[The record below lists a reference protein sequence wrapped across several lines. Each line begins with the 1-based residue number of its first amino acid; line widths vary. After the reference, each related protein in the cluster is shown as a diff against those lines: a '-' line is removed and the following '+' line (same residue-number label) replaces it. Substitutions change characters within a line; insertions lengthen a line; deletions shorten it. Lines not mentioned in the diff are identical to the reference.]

1 MIKLVLCV
9 MTSRKEILFKIKKAV
24 SELDPEARVILFGSR
39 ARGDYGK
46 ESDWDLLIL
55 TGIPATEENK
65 RNLRY
70 HLLDIELETEQA
82 ISTLIHH
89 RDHWKKY
96 YVTALY
102 SIIEKEGIV
111 V

>member
-1 MIKLVLCV
+1 MA
-9 MTSRKEILFKIKKAV
+9 TRKEILFKIKKAV

-39 ARGDYGK
+39 ARGDHAK

-55 TGIPATEENK
+55 TSIPATEENK

-89 RDHWKKY
+89 HDHWKNCSF
-96 YVTALY
+96 TPLY
-102 SIIEKEGIV
+102 EIIRKEGIEV
-111 V
+111 

>member
-1 MIKLVLCV
+1 ME
-9 MTSRKEILFKIKKAV
+9 TRKEILFKIKKTV

-55 TGIPATEENK
+55 TSIPATEENK
-65 RNLRY
+65 RNFRY

-89 RDHWKKY
+89 HDHWKNY
-96 YVTALY
+96 SITPLY
-102 SIIEKEGIV
+102 KIIEKEGLEV
-111 V
+111 

>member
-1 MIKLVLCV
+1 ME
-9 MTSRKEILFKIKKAV
+9 TRKEILFKIKKTV
-24 SELDPEARVILFGSR
+24 SELDPGARVILFGSR

-55 TGIPATEENK
+55 TSIPATEENK
-65 RNLRY
+65 RNFRY

-89 RDHWKKY
+89 HDHWKKFS
-96 YVTALY
+96 VTPLY
-102 SIIEKEGIV
+102 EIIEKEGLEV
-111 V
+111 

>member
-1 MIKLVLCV
+1 ME
-9 MTSRKEILFKIKKAV
+9 TRKEILFKIKKTV
-24 SELDPEARVILFGSR
+24 SELDPEARIILFGSR

-55 TGIPATEENK
+55 TSIPATEENK
-65 RNLRY
+65 RNFRY

-89 RDHWKKY
+89 HDHWKNY
-96 YVTALY
+96 SVTPLY
-102 SIIEKEGIV
+102 EIIEKEGLEV
-111 V
+111 

>member
-1 MIKLVLCV
+1 MLLHFIVL
-9 MTSRKEILFKIKKAV
+9 LKIKKAV

-55 TGIPATEENK
+55 TSIPATEENK

-82 ISTLIHH
+82 FSTLIHH
-89 RDHWKKY
+89 HDHWKKY
-96 YVTALY
+96 YVTPLY

>member
-1 MIKLVLCV
+1 ME
-9 MTSRKEILFKIKKAV
+9 TRKEILFKIKKTV

-55 TGIPATEENK
+55 TSIPATEENK
-65 RNLRY
+65 RNFRY

-89 RDHWKKY
+89 HDHWKNY
-96 YVTALY
+96 SVTPLY
-102 SIIEKEGIV
+102 EIIEKEGLEV
-111 V
+111 

>member
-1 MIKLVLCV
+1 
-9 MTSRKEILFKIKKAV
+9 MTTRKDILFKIKKTV

-55 TGIPATEENK
+55 TSIPATEENK
-65 RNLRY
+65 RNFRY

-89 RDHWKKY
+89 HDHWKNY
-96 YVTALY
+96 SITPLY
-102 SIIEKEGIV
+102 EIIEKEGLEV
-111 V
+111 

>member
-1 MIKLVLCV
+1 
-9 MTSRKEILFKIKKAV
+9 MTTRKEILFKIKKTV

-39 ARGDYGK
+39 ARGDYEK

-55 TGIPATEENK
+55 TSIPATEENK

-70 HLLDIELETEQA
+70 RLLDIELETEQA

-89 RDHWKKY
+89 HDHWKNY
-96 YVTALY
+96 SVTPLY
-102 SIIEKEGIV
+102 NVIEEEGIEV
-111 V
+111 

>member
-1 MIKLVLCV
+1 MATK
-9 MTSRKEILFKIKKAV
+9 KEILSKIKNAV

-39 ARGDYGK
+39 ARGDFGK

-55 TGIPATEENK
+55 TSIPDTEENK

-70 HLLDIELETEQA
+70 HLLDIELETEQS

-89 RDHWKKY
+89 HDHWKN
-96 YVTALY
+96 Y
-102 SIIEKEGIV
+102 SITPLYEIIKREGIEV
-111 V
+111 

>member
-1 MIKLVLCV
+1 MI
-9 MTSRKEILFKIKKAV
+9 TRRKILFKIKKAV

-39 ARGDYGK
+39 ARGDHK
-46 ESDWDLLIL
+46 KDSDWDLLIL
-55 TGIPATEENK
+55 TSIPATEENK

-89 RDHWKKY
+89 HNHWENY
-96 YVTALY
+96 SVTPLY
-102 SIIEKEGIV
+102 NVIEKEGIEV
-111 V
+111 

>member
-1 MIKLVLCV
+1 MA
-9 MTSRKEILFKIKKAV
+9 SRKEILFKIKNAV
-24 SELDPEARVILFGSR
+24 SELDPKARVILFGSR

-55 TGIPATEENK
+55 TSIPATEDTK

-89 RDHWKKY
+89 YDHWKNY
-96 YVTALY
+96 SVTPLY
-102 SIIEKEGIV
+102 DVIEKEGIEV
-111 V
+111 

>member
-1 MIKLVLCV
+1 ME
-9 MTSRKEILFKIKKAV
+9 TREEILFKIKKTV

-55 TGIPATEENK
+55 TSIPATEENK
-65 RNLRY
+65 RNFRY

-89 RDHWKKY
+89 HDHWKNY
-96 YVTALY
+96 SVTPLY
-102 SIIEKEGIV
+102 EIIEKEGLEV
-111 V
+111 

>member
-1 MIKLVLCV
+1 MA
-9 MTSRKEILFKIKKAV
+9 TRKEILFKIKKTV

-55 TGIPATEENK
+55 TSIPATEENK

-89 RDHWKKY
+89 HDHWKNY
-96 YVTALY
+96 YVTPLY
-102 SIIEKEGIV
+102 DVIEKEGIEV
-111 V
+111 

>member
-1 MIKLVLCV
+1 
-9 MTSRKEILFKIKKAV
+9 MTSRKEILSKIKKAV

-39 ARGDYGK
+39 ARGDHGK

-55 TGIPATEENK
+55 TSIPATEENK

-82 ISTLIHH
+82 ISTLIHNH
-89 RDHWKKY
+89 DHWKNY
-96 YVTALY
+96 HVTPLY
-102 SIIEKEGIV
+102 GIIEKEGIEV
-111 V
+111 

>member
-1 MIKLVLCV
+1 MAN
-9 MTSRKEILFKIKKAV
+9 RKEILLKIKKTV
-24 SELDPEARVILFGSR
+24 SELDPEARIILFGSR

-55 TGIPATEENK
+55 TSIPATEENK

-70 HLLDIELETEQA
+70 RLLDIELETEQA

-89 RDHWKKY
+89 YDHWKKY
-96 YVTALY
+96 SITPLY
-102 SIIEKEGIV
+102 NVIEEEGIEV
-111 V
+111 

>member
-1 MIKLVLCV
+1 MVI
-9 MTSRKEILFKIKKAV
+9 RKEILFKIKKTV
-24 SELDPEARVILFGSR
+24 SELDPEARIILFGSR

-55 TGIPATEENK
+55 TSIPATEENK
-65 RNLRY
+65 RNFRY

-89 RDHWKKY
+89 HDHWKN
-96 YVTALY
+96 YV
-102 SIIEKEGIV
+102 
-111 V
+111 

>member
-1 MIKLVLCV
+1 ME
-9 MTSRKEILFKIKKAV
+9 TRKEILFKIKKTV
-24 SELDPEARVILFGSR
+24 SEIDPEARVILFGSR

-55 TGIPATEENK
+55 TSIPATEENK
-65 RNLRY
+65 RNFRY

-89 RDHWKKY
+89 HDHWKNY
-96 YVTALY
+96 SVTPLY
-102 SIIEKEGIV
+102 EIIEKEGLEV
-111 V
+111 

>member
-1 MIKLVLCV
+1 ME
-9 MTSRKEILFKIKKAV
+9 TRKEILFKIKKTV

-55 TGIPATEENK
+55 TSIPATEDNK
-65 RNLRY
+65 RNFRY
-70 HLLDIELETEQA
+70 HLLDIELETEQT

-89 RDHWKKY
+89 HDHWKNY
-96 YVTALY
+96 SVTPLY
-102 SIIEKEGIV
+102 EIIEKEGLEV
-111 V
+111 

>member
-1 MIKLVLCV
+1 ME
-9 MTSRKEILFKIKKAV
+9 TRKEILFKIKKTV

-55 TGIPATEENK
+55 TSIPATEENK
-65 RNLRY
+65 RNFRY

-89 RDHWKKY
+89 QDHWKNY
-96 YVTALY
+96 SVTPLY
-102 SIIEKEGIV
+102 EIIEKEGLEV
-111 V
+111 

>member
-1 MIKLVLCV
+1 
-9 MTSRKEILFKIKKAV
+9 MTTREEILSKIKKTV
-24 SELDPEARVILFGSR
+24 SELDPEARIILFGSR

-55 TGIPATEENK
+55 TSIPATEENK

-70 HLLDIELETEQA
+70 RLLDIELETEQP

-89 RDHWKKY
+89 HDHWKN
-96 YVTALY
+96 Y
-102 SIIEKEGIV
+102 SITPLYNVIEEEGIEV
-111 V
+111 

>member
-1 MIKLVLCV
+1 ME
-9 MTSRKEILFKIKKAV
+9 TRKEILFKIKKTV
-24 SELDPEARVILFGSR
+24 SELDPGARVILFGSR

-55 TGIPATEENK
+55 TSIPATEENK
-65 RNLRY
+65 RNFRY

-89 RDHWKKY
+89 HDHWKNY
-96 YVTALY
+96 SITPLY
-102 SIIEKEGIV
+102 EIIEKEGLEV
-111 V
+111 

>member
-1 MIKLVLCV
+1 ME
-9 MTSRKEILFKIKKAV
+9 TRKEILFKIKKTV

-55 TGIPATEENK
+55 TSIPATEENK
-65 RNLRY
+65 RNFRY

-89 RDHWKKY
+89 HDHWRNY
-96 YVTALY
+96 SVTPLY
-102 SIIEKEGIV
+102 DIIEKEGLEV
-111 V
+111 

>member
-1 MIKLVLCV
+1 ME
-9 MTSRKEILFKIKKAV
+9 TRKEILFKIKKTV

-55 TGIPATEENK
+55 TSIPATEENK
-65 RNLRY
+65 RNFRY

-89 RDHWKKY
+89 HDHWEKIS
-96 YVTALY
+96 VTPLY
-102 SIIEKEGIV
+102 EIIEKEGLEV
-111 V
+111 

>member
-1 MIKLVLCV
+1 ME
-9 MTSRKEILFKIKKAV
+9 TRKEILFKIKKTV

-55 TGIPATEENK
+55 TSIPATEENK
-65 RNLRY
+65 RNFRY

-89 RDHWKKY
+89 HDHWKNY
-96 YVTALY
+96 SITPLY
-102 SIIEKEGIV
+102 EIIEKEGLEV
-111 V
+111 